1 MILNYIWVGFF
12 IVAFIVAIFKTL
24 SGNPEIFSLIVNSIF
39 ERAELGFKLSLGLTG
54 IMALWLG
61 IMRIG
66 EKGGAINLLSKL
78 FAPLFAKIFP
88 EIPTNSKAHG
98 AIIMNISANML
109 GLDNAATPLGLKA
122 MKELQQENH
131 DKSKASNAQILF
143 LVLNT
148 SGLTLIPTSI
158 IALRATAMAEN
169 NITGNP
175 ADVFLPILIATY
187 CSTIAGLIF
196 VSILQKINLFQ
207 KTILAYL
214 GSATIAIGLLIW
226 YLFNH
231 KNQIETISSV
241 ASGSII
247 FSFIISF
254 ILLGLRKKINIYE
267 EFIEGAKEG
276 FNVSVRIIP
285 YLIAMLCAI
294 GAFTTSG
301 AMDFIIKGMG
311 SFFGLFLENTQF
323 VEALPTA
330 IMKPLSGGG
339 ARGMMV
345 ESWGQNA
352 SQINSFVGKLTSTLQ
367 GSTETTFYVLA
378 VYFGS
383 VGIRNTRYAVVAGLF
398 ADFIGIISAIAIAYV
413 FWG

>member
-1 MILNYIWVGFF
+1 MALNYIWVGFF

-24 SGNPEIFSLIVNSIF
+24 SGNPEIFSVIVNSIF

-66 EKGGAINLLSKL
+66 EKGGAIDILSKL
-78 FAPLFAKIFP
+78 FSPLFAKLFP

-122 MKELQQENH
+122 MKELQEENS
-131 DKSKASNAQILF
+131 DKNKASNAQILF

-187 CSTIAGLIF
+187 CSTIAGLTF

-214 GSATIAIGLLIW
+214 GSATMAIGLLIW
-226 YLFNH
+226 YLYNH
-231 KNQIETISSV
+231 KNQIEIISSV

-254 ILLGLRKKINIYE
+254 ILLGLRRKINIYE
-267 EFIEGAKEG
+267 EFIQGAKEG
-276 FNVSVRIIP
+276 FNVSIRIIP

-301 AMDFIIKGMG
+301 AMEFIIKVMG

>member
-1 MILNYIWVGFF
+1 MTLNYIWVGFF
-12 IVAFIVAIFKTL
+12 IVAFIVAIFKTF

-66 EKGGAINLLSKL
+66 EKGGAINILSKL
-78 FAPLFAKIFP
+78 FAPLFAKLFP

-122 MKELQQENH
+122 MKELQEENS
-131 DKSKASNAQILF
+131 DKNKASNAQILF

-207 KTILAYL
+207 KTILLYL
-214 GSATIAIGLLIW
+214 GSATMGIGLLIW

-231 KNQIETISSV
+231 KNQIEIISSV

-267 EFIEGAKEG
+267 EFIQGAKEG
-276 FNVSVRIIP
+276 FNVSIRIIP

-301 AMDFIIKGMG
+301 AMEFIIKAMG

>member
-1 MILNYIWVGFF
+1 MTLNYIWVGFF
-12 IVAFIVAIFKTL
+12 IVAFIVAIFKTF

-66 EKGGAINLLSKL
+66 EKGGAINILSKL
-78 FAPLFAKIFP
+78 FAPLFAKLFP

-122 MKELQQENH
+122 MKELQEENS
-131 DKSKASNAQILF
+131 DKNKASNAQILF

-207 KTILAYL
+207 KTILLYL
-214 GSATIAIGLLIW
+214 GSATMGIGLLIW

-231 KNQIETISSV
+231 KNQIEIISSV

-267 EFIEGAKEG
+267 EFIQGAKEG
-276 FNVSVRIIP
+276 FNVSIKIIP

-301 AMDFIIKGMG
+301 AMEFIIKAMG